1 VALATITK
9 KGQLTVPKPIR
20 DSLGLHTGDKVE
32 FSINRKG
39 EAIFRPVTKK
49 VDDVFGRL
57 YRSERK
63 PLSVEQMDAVIR
75 QRTKASFK

>member
-1 VALATITK
+1 MALATLTK
-9 KGQLTVPKPIR
+9 KGQVTVPKPIR

-32 FSINRKG
+32 FSINRRG
-39 EAIFRPVTKK
+39 EAIFRPVTKR

-57 YRSERK
+57 YKSKRK
-63 PLSVEQMDAVIR
+63 PLSVEQIDAVIR

>member
-1 VALATITK
+1 MALATITK

>member
-1 VALATITK
+1 VALATLTK

-20 DSLGLHTGDKVE
+20 NSLGLQTGDKVE
-32 FSINRKG
+32 FSINKTG
-39 EAIFRPVTKK
+39 EVIFRPVTKK

-57 YRSERK
+57 RSKKK

-75 QRTKASFK
+75 QRTKASFI